1 LSATFLVIAGLLA
14 ALSLALL
21 LRPLIARRADAG
33 PSNVTAIA
41 LGCVLLIGGSGLY
54 VGFSNHDWH
63 PSPVAQTPAAQAAA
77 LAKELARNPD
87 NLEGWLALGGKY
99 MEIEQYPLAARA
111 YQRADTVA
119 KGRSAAALIG
129 LAESLLV
136 IDFEGI
142 RGQSGRL
149 FDRVIELEPRN
160 LKGLFYG
167 AIAAFSR
174 GDAALGRERFE
185 RLLALDPPANIRAII
200 EKQLGAVEAESA
212 GGAPPTA
219 GVSPSA
225 ASAPSAGSAPPA
237 PVDATARVS
246 VRVTVSPQ
254 LRYQLTGQSALFVLA
269 RDPDQP
275 GPPFAAKRLPVS
287 LPAEITL
294 TAADAMLE
302 QRRIAAGQTLE
313 VVARISLSGQPQS
326 SSGDPF
332 GQVRYHVGKDGTL
345 DLVIDRLAP

>member
-1 LSATFLVIAGLLA
+1 LSATFLIIAGLLA

-21 LRPLIARRADAG
+21 LRPLIGRRADAG
-33 PSNVTAIA
+33 PSKVTAIA

-54 VGFSNHDWH
+54 SLFSSHDWH

-77 LAKELARNPD
+77 LAKQLARNPD
-87 NLEGWLALGGKY
+87 NLQGWLDLGGKY

-119 KGRSAAALIG
+119 QGRSAAALIG

-142 RGQSGRL
+142 SGQSGRL

-174 GDAALGRERFE
+174 GDTALGRERFE

-212 GGAPPTA
+212 GG
-219 GVSPSA
+219 SP
-225 ASAPSAGSAPPA
+225 PSAGSSASAGAAPAAPA
-237 PVDATARVS
+237 DAAARVS

-275 GPPFAAKRLPVS
+275 GPPFAARRLPVS
-287 LPAEITL
+287 LPAEVTL

-313 VVARISLSGQPQS
+313 VVARISLTGQPQS

>member
-1 LSATFLVIAGLLA
+1 MSVTFLIIAGVLA

-21 LRPLIARRADAG
+21 LWPLVVRRDDAK
-33 PSNVTAIA
+33 PSKMTAIA
-41 LGCVLLIGGSGLY
+41 LGMLLLIGAGGLY
-54 VGFSNHDWH
+54 AWFSNYDWH
-63 PSPVAQTPAAQAAA
+63 PAPLAETPAAQAAA
-77 LAKELARNPD
+77 LAKQLARNPD
-87 NLEGWLALGGKY
+87 NLQGWLELGAKY
-99 MEIEQYPLAARA
+99 TEIEQYPLAARA
-111 YQRADTVA
+111 YQRADAVA
-119 KGRSAAALIG
+119 NGRSAAAIIG
-129 LAESLLV
+129 LAESLLAV
-136 IDFEGI
+136 DFEDI
-142 RGQSGRL
+142 RGRSGRL

-174 GDAALGRERFE
+174 GDTAVGRERFE

-200 EKQLGAVEAESA
+200 EKQLGALEAESA
-212 GGAPPTA
+212 DGASPSSPSTPSDGGAE
-219 GVSPSA
+219 VK
-225 ASAPSAGSAPPA
+225 
-237 PVDATARVS
+237 

-287 LPAEITL
+287 LPAEVTL
-294 TAADAMLE
+294 SAADAMLE
-302 QRRIAAGQTLE
+302 QRRITAGQTLE

-326 SSGDPF
+326 ASGDPF
-332 GQVRYHVGKDGTL
+332 GQVRYHVGQDGTL